1 MEYTIED
8 YVILYGIDTA
18 ELVIVDDKSDVLYF
32 E

>member
-8 YVILYGIDTA
+8 YVILYGIDIA